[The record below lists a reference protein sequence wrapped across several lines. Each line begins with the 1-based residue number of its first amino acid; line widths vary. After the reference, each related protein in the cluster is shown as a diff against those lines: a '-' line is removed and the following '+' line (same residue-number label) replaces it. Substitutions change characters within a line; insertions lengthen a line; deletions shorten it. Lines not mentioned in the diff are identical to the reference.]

1 MGNSPGAADPSAA
14 DPSSEPRR
22 PPQVAR
28 RHLALYVLSVGVL
41 MIVLDTTVV
50 TVALPTIQAQLRFTP
65 TSLTWVLNAY
75 LLTYGGFLL
84 LGGRLGDLYGAR
96 RLFLAGLALFTLAS
110 LGCGLAHTQLELIV
124 ARAVQ
129 GVGGA
134 VVTAVSLSLIL
145 QLFTE
150 PAERAAA
157 LGVYG
162 FIAAAGGGVG
172 ELLGG
177 VLTQAF
183 GWPAVFLINLP
194 IGAGVLVLTARL
206 VPRGEAA
213 RGARTLDV
221 AGAVV
226 ITTALM
232 IAVYGI
238 VGVNAA
244 GWASLRTTGLLAC
257 AAVLLATFVL
267 IERRVREP
275 LMPLRL
281 FKLRNVVT
289 ANAVGV
295 LWAAGI
301 FVWFVTAALY
311 LQHVLGYDPLRIG
324 LAFLPADVL
333 TAVLSAGA
341 SARIVMRFGIRAP
354 VVCGLALTVAGLAL
368 FACARLDGAFVWDV
382 LPGMVLIGIGSGI
395 GFNPVFLAATNDVDP
410 EESGLA
416 SGIVNTSFM
425 MGGALG
431 LAALTSVADA
441 HTRTLLT
448 AGTVLR
454 AALNDGYHLAFWL
467 GALLTACAAA
477 LAALVLRPRIAT
489 MPQDETPAPA

>member
-1 MGNSPGAADPSAA
+1 MDNAPRSKDPTVTHP
-14 DPSSEPRR
+14 PSMPSELPRS
-22 PPQVAR
+22 R
-28 RHLALYVLSVGVL
+28 RRLALYVLSIGVL

-50 TVALPTIQAQLRFTP
+50 TVALPTMQAQLGFTP
-65 TSLTWVLNAY
+65 TALTWVLNGY

-96 RLFLAGLALFTLAS
+96 RLFLIGLALFTLAS
-110 LGCGLAHTQLELIV
+110 LGCGLAHTRLELIV

-134 VVTAVSLSLIL
+134 VVTAVALSLIM

-194 IGAGVLVLTARL
+194 IGVGVYVLTAAL
-206 VPRGEAA
+206 VPRGEVA
-213 RGARTLDV
+213 RGPRSLDV
-221 AGAVV
+221 AGAIL

-232 IAVYGI
+232 LAVYGI

-244 GWASLRTTGLLAC
+244 GWASMRTSGLLAC
-257 AAVLLATFVL
+257 AALLLAAFTL

-281 FKLRNVVT
+281 FKLRNLVT
-289 ANAVGV
+289 ANVVGV

-341 SARIVMRFGIRAP
+341 SARIVMRFGIRGP
-354 VVCGLALTVAGLAL
+354 VVWGLLLTVAGLAL
-368 FACARLDGAFVWDV
+368 FAVARLDGAFAWDV

-416 SGIVNTSFM
+416 SGVVNTSFM

-431 LAALTSVADA
+431 LAALTSLADA
-441 HTRTLLT
+441 HTRALLA
-448 AGTVLR
+448 AGTPIR
-454 AALNDGYHLAFWL
+454 FALNDGYHLAFWL
-467 GALLTACAAA
+467 GALLTAGAAV
-477 LAALVLRPRIAT
+477 LAGLMLRPRVAA
-489 MPQDETPAPA
+489 PETTPVSA

>member
-1 MGNSPGAADPSAA
+1 MI
-14 DPSSEPRR
+14 
-22 PPQVAR
+22 R

-50 TVALPTIQAQLRFTP
+50 TVALPTIQAQLGFSATA
-65 TSLTWVLNAY
+65 LTWVLNAY
-75 LLTYGGFLL
+75 LLTYGGCLL

-96 RLFLAGLALFTLAS
+96 RLFLAGLAIFTFAS
-110 LGCGLAHTQLELIV
+110 LGCGLAHTRLELIA

-134 VVTAVSLSLIL
+134 VVTAVSLSLIM

-150 PAERAAA
+150 PGERAAA
-157 LGVYG
+157 LGIYG
-162 FIAAAGGGVG
+162 FIAAAGGGLG

-177 VLTQAF
+177 VLTQGF

-194 IGAGVLVLTARL
+194 IGAGVYVLSAAL

-213 RGARTLDV
+213 RRARSLDV

-238 VGVNAA
+238 VGANAA
-244 GWASLRTTGLLAC
+244 GWASARTVGLLGC
-257 AAVLLATFVL
+257 AVLLLAAFPL
-267 IERRVREP
+267 IEQRVREP
-275 LMPLRL
+275 LMPLKL
-281 FKLRNVVT
+281 FKLRNLVT
-289 ANAVGV
+289 ANAVGA

-301 FVWFVTAALY
+301 FVWFVTCALY
-311 LQHVLGYDPLRIG
+311 LQHVLDYDPLRIG

-333 TAVLSAGA
+333 TAVLSAGV

-354 VVCGLALTVAGLAL
+354 MVCGLALTVAGLAL

-382 LPGMVLIGIGSGI
+382 LPGMVLLGVGSGI

-410 EESGLA
+410 DESGLA
-416 SGIVNTSFM
+416 SGVVNTSFM

-431 LAALTSVADA
+431 LAALTSLADA
-441 HTRTLLT
+441 RTRALLA
-448 AGTVLR
+448 AGTPLR

-467 GALLTACAAA
+467 AAA
-477 LAALVLRPRIAT
+477 STAGAAVLTMLVLRPRIAA
-489 MPQDETPAPA
+489 PETTPVSA